1 MSSSQPLP
9 ARTLSVTG
17 LALRRGERLLFENL
31 DFAVGPGEILL
42 LRGPNGA
49 GKTSLIKCL
58 AGFLRADAGTATFAG
73 QGVEERWQEDV
84 HFLGHLSAVKA
95 RLKVSENLASWAA
108 LNGGGGDVTA
118 ALRRV
123 GLGTIASL
131 DAGYLSAGQT
141 RRLALARLLVSPRP
155 IWLLD
160 EPTSA
165 LDKDGDRLVGALL
178 DEHLAAGG
186 LAVAATHLELKIG
199 DAGRIRTLELGA

>member
-1 MSSSQPLP
+1 MSLLKPLP

-17 LALRRGERLLFENL
+17 LALRRVERLLFEGL
-31 DFAVGPGEILL
+31 DFKVLPGEILL

-58 AGFLRADAGTATFAG
+58 AGFLRPDEGSVVFAG
-73 QGVEERWQEDV
+73 QGEEERWQEDV

-95 RLKVSENLASWAA
+95 RLKVSENLAAWAA
-108 LNGGGGDVTA
+108 LNGGGGDVGA
-118 ALRRV
+118 ALARV
-123 GLGTIASL
+123 GLGAIANL

-165 LDKDGDRLVGALL
+165 LDKDGDRLVGALI
-178 DEHLAAGG
+178 DEHLSAGG
-186 LAVAATHLELKIG
+186 LAVAATHLDLRIG
-199 DAGRIRTLELGA
+199 DAGRIRTLEMGA

>member
-1 MSSSQPLP
+1 MSASQPLP

-58 AGFLRADAGTATFAG
+58 AGFLRADAGTATFSG
-73 QGVEERWQEDV
+73 QGAEERWQEDV

-108 LNGGGGDVTA
+108 LNGGGGDATA
-118 ALRRV
+118 ALGRV
-123 GLGTIASL
+123 GLASIASL

-165 LDKDGDRLVGALL
+165 LDRDGDALVGTLL

-199 DAGRIRTLELGA
+199 DTGRVRTLELGA

>member
-1 MSSSQPLP
+1 MSLTNCLP

-17 LALRRGERLLFENL
+17 LALRRGERLLFADV
-31 DFAVGPGEILL
+31 DFAVAPGEILL

-49 GKTSLIKCL
+49 GKTSLMKCL
-58 AGFLRADAGTATFAG
+58 AGFLRPDAGSVVFSG
-73 QGVEERWQEDV
+73 QDGEERWEEDV
-84 HFLGHLSAVKA
+84 HFLGHLSAVKG
-95 RLKVSENLASWAA
+95 RLKVAENLEAWAA
-108 LNGGGGDVTA
+108 LNGGEGDVMA

-123 GLGTIASL
+123 GLASIAGL

-165 LDKDGDRLVGALL
+165 LDKDGDRLVGELIDA
-178 DEHLAAGG
+178 HLAAGG
-186 LAVAATHLELKIG
+186 LAVAATHLELRIADG
-199 DAGRIRTLELGA
+199 TRIRTLELGA

>member
-1 MSSSQPLP
+1 MPPTTHLP
-9 ARTLSVTG
+9 ARTLSVSG
-17 LALRRGERLLFENL
+17 LALRRGERLLF
-31 DFAVGPGEILL
+31 DDVGFTVEPGEILL

-58 AGFLRADAGTATFAG
+58 AGFLRADEGSVVVSG
-73 QGVEERWQEDV
+73 QGEEERWQEDV

-95 RLKVSENLASWAA
+95 RLKVGENLRAWAA
-108 LNGGGGDVTA
+108 LNGGSGDIGA
-118 ALRRV
+118 ALARV
-123 GLGTIASL
+123 GLGSIVNL

-165 LDKDGDRLVGALL
+165 LDKDGDRLVGELIDA
-178 DEHLAAGG
+178 HLAAGG
-186 LAVAATHLELKIG
+186 LAVAATHLELRIADG
-199 DAGRIRTLELGA
+199 GRVRTLELGA

>member
-1 MSSSQPLP
+1 MPPTTHLP
-9 ARTLSVTG
+9 ARTLSVSG
-17 LALRRGERLLFENL
+17 LALRRGERLLF
-31 DFAVGPGEILL
+31 DDVGFTVEPGEILL

-58 AGFLRADAGTATFAG
+58 AGFLRADEGSVVVSG
-73 QGVEERWQEDV
+73 QGEEERWQEDV

-95 RLKVSENLASWAA
+95 RLKVGENLGIWAA
-108 LNGGGGDVTA
+108 VNGGGGSVEA
-118 ALRRV
+118 ALERV
-123 GLGTIASL
+123 GLGALFNL

-165 LDKDGDRLVGALL
+165 LDKAGDRLVGELI
-178 DEHLAAGG
+178 DGHLASGG
-186 LAVAATHLELKIG
+186 LAVAATHLELQIA
-199 DAGRIRTLELGA
+199 DTGRIRMLELGA